1 MSFCPFYNAHTCRSC
16 GWIQTP
22 YPQQLSQKGEM
33 LRTLLDPFSPQSYVP
48 SVESPSL
55 GFRNKAKMVASATSS
70 GITLGLSDGVS
81 LTHCPLYDTAMH
93 TALHSIQAWLNHLGI
108 KAYDVEKKKGELKYV
123 LLTQSRYDGSMMVR
137 LVLRS
142 HGVLKRIQKA
152 LEELL
157 SQEPHIMVVTAN
169 IQPLHAAILE
179 GEEELFL
186 TPCRRLEEQF
196 NGIPLFI
203 RPKSFFQTNP
213 TVAEKLYQTASEW
226 VDESNPTILWDL
238 FCGVGGFAL
247 HCATPNRTLVGIEIQ
262 AEAIE
267 CARDSARSLGYDHL
281 RFESMDTA
289 QFHAH
294 AGEKPQ
300 VVIVNPPRRGLGES
314 LCHWLQTQ
322 KSQRII
328 YSSCNAVSLAKD
340 LRYLSDYRV
349 ERVQLFDMFPHTEH
363 YETLVELVKI
373 I

>member
-1 MSFCPFYNAHTCRSC
+1 MEL
-16 GWIQTP
+16 P
-22 YPQQLSQKGEM
+22 YEAQLAQKGEN
-33 LRTLLDPFSPQSYVP
+33 LHTLLDPFSPQSYLP
-48 SVESPSL
+48 SIESPPL
-55 GFRNKAKMVASATSS
+55 GFRNKAKMVAIPTPQ
-70 GITLGLSDGVS
+70 GIILGLSSGVR
-81 LTHCPLYDTAMH
+81 LTHCPLYDERMH
-93 TALHSIQAWLNHLGI
+93 KALETIQSWLNTLGI
-108 KAYDVEKKKGELKYV
+108 KAYEVEKKKGELKYV

-137 LVLRS
+137 FVLRS

-157 SQEPHIMVVTAN
+157 AQEPHITVVTAN

-179 GEEELFL
+179 GEEELFF
-186 TPCRRLEEQF
+186 TAQRRLEEQF

-213 TVAEKLYQTASEW
+213 TVAEQLYKTASEW
-226 VDESNPTILWDL
+226 VNESNPTILWDL

-247 HCATPNRTLVGIEIQ
+247 HCATKDRTIVGIEIE

-267 CARDSARSLGYDHL
+267 CARDSARHLGYDHL

-289 QFHAH
+289 HFHAH
-294 AGEKPQ
+294 AGEKPE
-300 VVIVNPPRRGLGES
+300 VIIVNPPRRGLGES

>member
-22 YPQQLSQKGEM
+22 YPQQLSQKEEM

-48 SVESPSL
+48 SVESPLL

-142 HGVLKRIQKA
+142 HGVLKRIQKGLA
-152 LEELL
+152 ELL
-157 SQEPHIMVVTAN
+157 AQEPHITVVTAN

-186 TPCRRLEEQF
+186 TPCHRLEEQF
-196 NGIPLFI
+196 NGISLLSAPKVFFKPTLRWRKNSIKPPPNGSMNRILRYCGIFFVVWAGLLFI
-203 RPKSFFQTNP
+203 VRHPIEP
-213 TVAEKLYQTASEW
+213 
-226 VDESNPTILWDL
+226 LW
-238 FCGVGGFAL
+238 G
-247 HCATPNRTLVGIEIQ
+247 
-262 AEAIE
+262 
-267 CARDSARSLGYDHL
+267 L
-281 RFESMDTA
+281 RFKLKRSNA
-289 QFHAH
+289 
-294 AGEKPQ
+294 
-300 VVIVNPPRRGLGES
+300 RGI
-314 LCHWLQTQ
+314 
-322 KSQRII
+322 QR
-328 YSSCNAVSLAKD
+328 D
-340 LRYLSDYRV
+340 
-349 ERVQLFDMFPHTEH
+349 P
-363 YETLVELVKI
+363 
-373 I
+373 